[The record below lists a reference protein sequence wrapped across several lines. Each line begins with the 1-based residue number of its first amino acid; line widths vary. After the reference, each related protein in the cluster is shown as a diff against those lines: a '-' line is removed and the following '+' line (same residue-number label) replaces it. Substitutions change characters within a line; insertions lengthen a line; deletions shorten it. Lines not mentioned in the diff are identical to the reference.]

1 MEPAAARRRPTDVV
15 AGARR
20 APAARARAA
29 ASGTAARGGRRRP
42 SLSLLCRVGSV
53 LAAIFAPRQICLVA
67 LSFQALHDGV
77 YPWRLCPRSTKTA
90 VSSTF
95 TACFVRRLVRCA
107 YLLRLPLPQNGPEA
121 RGSDSPWAIPTRR
134 LQERPVFYLSWNF
147 EEFWAGSHFR
157 HGFFF
162 SLIVSK
168 LAVQASRKRYGWTE
182 STTVNQ

>member
-20 APAARARAA
+20 APVSLVEVA

-107 YLLRLPLPQNGPEA
+107 YLLRLPFRKTDLRREA
-121 RGSDSPWAIPTRR
+121 QIHHGQS
-134 LQERPVFYLSWNF
+134 RPVVCKRGPFSTSRGILKNF
-147 EEFWAGSHFR
+147 GQAHIFVT
-157 HGFFF
+157 GFF
-162 SLIVSK
+162 S
-168 LAVQASRKRYGWTE
+168 A
-182 STTVNQ
+182 

>member
-1 MEPAAARRRPTDVV
+1 M
-15 AGARR
+15 
-20 APAARARAA
+20 
-29 ASGTAARGGRRRP
+29 
-42 SLSLLCRVGSV
+42 LFFMC
-53 LAAIFAPRQICLVA
+53 CYY
-67 LSFQALHDGV
+67 GV

-162 SLIVSK
+162 SLDCVKTGRAS
-168 LAVQASRKRYGWTE
+168 VTQAIWVDREHYCEPVKRLRTIADRAEPRNAATQQRKRDAHPQPHRPRAERSRALREGVQQGEDRATA
-182 STTVNQ
+182 TARIVAHRDD